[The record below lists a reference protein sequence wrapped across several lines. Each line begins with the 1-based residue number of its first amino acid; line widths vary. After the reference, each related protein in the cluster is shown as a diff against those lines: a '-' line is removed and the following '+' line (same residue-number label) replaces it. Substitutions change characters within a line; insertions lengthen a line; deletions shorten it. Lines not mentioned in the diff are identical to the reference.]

1 MEINILAYQDLL
13 LTKDAQ
19 IKQLESQIIR
29 QESPVDDSAL
39 ELEIKN
45 LNKILLEKQSII
57 EQLKRKFKEYG
68 LDESRETKE
77 NLKLRAHKKVEHIN
91 LEIEKRLE

>member
-29 QESPVDDSAL
+29 QEGPVDDSAL

-45 LNKILLEKQSII
+45 LNKVLLEKQSII
-57 EQLKRKFKEYG
+57 E
-68 LDESRETKE
+68 
-77 NLKLRAHKKVEHIN
+77 
-91 LEIEKRLE
+91 

>member
-1 MEINILAYQDLL
+1 MQKEFKKKLADMEINILAYQDLL

-29 QESPVDDSAL
+29 QEGPVDDSAL

-45 LNKILLEKQSII
+45 LNKVLLEKQSII
-57 EQLKRKFKEYG
+57 E
-68 LDESRETKE
+68 
-77 NLKLRAHKKVEHIN
+77 
-91 LEIEKRLE
+91 

>member
-77 NLKLRAHKKVEHIN
+77 NLKLRAYKKVEHIN